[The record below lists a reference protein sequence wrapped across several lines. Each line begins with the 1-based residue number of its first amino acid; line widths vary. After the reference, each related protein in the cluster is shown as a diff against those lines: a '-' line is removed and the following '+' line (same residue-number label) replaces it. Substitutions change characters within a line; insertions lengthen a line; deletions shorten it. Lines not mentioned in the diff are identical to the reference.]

1 MARCQ
6 GSSSACQHLA
16 PAVAT
21 AITLAERTGE
31 RLAIHASELVVQSR
45 VPVLRRYRRPLL
57 RCLECTHQP
66 ALEDHVSRPSH
77 LGCHR
82 SDNLRIG
89 IRTGIVFTKTLSIF
103 AFQEFGPFSCLQS
116 RVHEAWVRF
125 FASSMKDD

>member
-6 GSSSACQHLA
+6 GPSSACQHLA

-21 AITLAERTGE
+21 AITRAERTGE
-31 RLAIHASELVVQSR
+31 RLAIHASELVGQSR
-45 VPVLRRYRRPLL
+45 VPVLRRYRWPLL
-57 RCLECTHQP
+57 RRLECTHQP

-89 IRTGIVFTKTLSIF
+89 ITSAKVKVFDRQGKRLS
-103 AFQEFGPFSCLQS
+103 
-116 RVHEAWVRF
+116 
-125 FASSMKDD
+125 M